1 MAVLN
6 YCTVG
11 SNHLEEAKSFYD
23 GLLGLAGLTP
33 LFEHPS
39 GGRIYGKDGSLCF
52 GVLGPFDGKPA
63 TVGNGSMFA
72 FRFDTSGEV
81 DAFHAKALALGGAD
95 EGAPGYRAPK
105 FDSVLPRPRRQQDLR
120 LLHSLTSAEQIGDAQ
135 KWLGRL
141 IKVAS

>member
-105 FDSVLPRPRRQQDLR
+105 FYFSYFRDLDGNKICAYC
-120 LLHSLTSAEQIGDAQ
+120 TA
-135 KWLGRL
+135 
-141 IKVAS
+141 